1 MKKESTQAA
10 LGASPVKCKF
20 GETEDK
26 LSMVVDPII
35 VNVGQTLPSDLPH
48 RCHQPLFF
56 HLFLQAATLSEN
68 IGEGKRPQHQRSPGR
83 NPNNP
88 VLHPL
93 VARPRLSRT
102 LEKAPRRSHTVLK
115 RTASSRPTAA
125 SFPPWPNSTPCS
137 SILGTCSTDLG

>member
-1 MKKESTQAA
+1 MKDVSKRIALVTDVSRRESTQAA
-10 LGASPVKCKF
+10 LGAAPVKCKF

-26 LSMVVDPII
+26 LSMVVGPII

-93 VARPRLSRT
+93 VARPRLPRQLGPWRRLLAVRT
-102 LEKAPRRSHTVLK
+102 LS
-115 RTASSRPTAA
+115 
-125 SFPPWPNSTPCS
+125 
-137 SILGTCSTDLG
+137 